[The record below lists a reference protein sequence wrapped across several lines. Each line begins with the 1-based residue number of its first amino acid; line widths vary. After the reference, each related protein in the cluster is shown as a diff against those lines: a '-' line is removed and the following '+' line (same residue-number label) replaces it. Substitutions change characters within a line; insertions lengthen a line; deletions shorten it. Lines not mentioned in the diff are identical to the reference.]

1 MCGAR
6 SRMWASSTSL
16 SVGLRWD
23 VEMFSWISGLG
34 PSSWLTERRLIL
46 ISLLHM
52 SENYDPR

>member
-1 MCGAR
+1 MCGAP
-6 SRMWASSTSL
+6 SHMWGSTTSL

-34 PSSWLTERRLIL
+34 PSSWSTERRLIL
-46 ISLLHM
+46 KSQLHM